1 MAEVFWEVMEKRL
14 AALLSVMPGIN
25 PANLGDEPQQFL
37 ASYMPPGSWGE
48 EEKALLRQFAE
59 MDSRAFK
66 TSMQA
71 IGTRCSGRVP
81 SAVRNAV
88 RLCAA
93 FV

>member
-59 MDSRAFK
+59 MDSRAFQNIYAGYRNK
-66 TSMQA
+66 MQ
-71 IGTRCSGRVP
+71 RQ
-81 SAVRNAV
+81 
-88 RLCAA
+88 A
-93 FV
+93 FKRR